1 MRKIYVVEGIRDEE
15 ILKKIDPNIFTIKTN
30 GFSFD
35 NELIEKLIELEK
47 EYEIVLILDPDYPG
61 EKIRR
66 ELTAKLKNPINIF
79 IPQDKAISKNQKK
92 VGLEHVSLDDLAKI
106 LEKEIIFDKKIKG
119 NLNTSDFITL
129 GLTGNVDS
137 EKKRLIVTNHYYLPK
152 SNAKRLL
159 NYLNNMNISYKELEE
174 VLNES

>member
-35 NELIEKLIELEK
+35 NELIEKLIKLEK

-66 ELTAKLKNPINIF
+66 ELAANLKNPINIF

-92 VGLEHVSLDDLAKI
+92 VGLEHVSLDDLVKI
-106 LEKEIIFDKKIKG
+106 LEKEIIFDKNKG
-119 NLNTSDFITL
+119 NLNTSDLITL
-129 GLTGNVDS
+129 GLTRNVDS
-137 EKKRLIVTNHYYLPK
+137 EKKRLIVTNHYHLPK

-159 NYLNNMNISYKELEE
+159 KYLNNMNISYKEIEE

>member
-106 LEKEIIFDKKIKG
+106 LEKEIIFDKNIKG

-129 GLTGNVDS
+129 GLTGNIDS
-137 EKKRLIVTNHYYLPK
+137 EKKRLIVTNHYHLPK

-159 NYLNNMNISYKELEE
+159 NYLNNMNISYKEVEE

>member
-30 GFSFD
+30 GLSFD